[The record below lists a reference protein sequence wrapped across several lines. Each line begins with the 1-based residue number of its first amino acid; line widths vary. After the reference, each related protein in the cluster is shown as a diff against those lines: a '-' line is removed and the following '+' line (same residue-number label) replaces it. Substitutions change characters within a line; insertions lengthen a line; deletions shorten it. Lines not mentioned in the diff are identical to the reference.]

1 MSRKK
6 KKFKLGENDWAQLF
20 PGEEFEIAGT
30 TLSIEPM
37 DLQTLAHVLKKISTV
52 MEAFPK
58 VEVGDVLAGTTNS
71 SMLDFISKIVED
83 VPEVLSDMSGLD
95 EEDVLRLPLDV
106 GVELFAKCLDVNL
119 KAKESLL
126 KNLKKLGE
134 GMAQMTQEGPP
145 MKKKADPLQ
154 AVLTERAA

>member
-1 MSRKK
+1 MSRRKK
-6 KKFKLGENDWAQLF
+6 KIKLGEDDWSQLF
-20 PGEEFEIAGT
+20 PGEKFEIAGT
-30 TLSIEPM
+30 TLIIEPM
-37 DLQTLAHVLKKISTV
+37 DLKTLSSVLKKVGTV
-52 MEAFPK
+52 MDSFPK
-58 VEVGDVLAGTTNS
+58 VDIGSALAGKENS

-95 EEDVLRLPLDV
+95 QDDVLKLPLDI

-154 AVLTERAA
+154 AVLTKAAA